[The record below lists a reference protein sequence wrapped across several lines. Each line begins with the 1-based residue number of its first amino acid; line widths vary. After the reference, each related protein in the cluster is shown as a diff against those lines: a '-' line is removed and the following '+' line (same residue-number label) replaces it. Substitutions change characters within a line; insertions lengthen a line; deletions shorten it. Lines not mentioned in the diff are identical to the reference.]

1 MVVEVSPILSTIAQE
16 MRLPVADLVRQG
28 VRALVEN
35 QLLQVNAQIL
45 ALHGKYQV
53 SSVAEMEQRYRDGTL
68 EESET
73 WRDLQQLDHLE
84 FERDRLQGLL
94 EALA

>member
-1 MVVEVSPILSTIAQE
+1 

-35 QLLQVNAQIL
+35 QLLQVDAQIL

>member
-1 MVVEVSPILSTIAQE
+1 

-28 VRALVEN
+28 VRALVGN